1 MIRGPWAALAILFL
15 TAPTFAD
22 PAAVAEKD
30 TAASQSPVDFDR
42 QIRPIL
48 SNTCYTCHGPDEK
61 TREADLRLDTR
72 AGAFADRGGYPGL
85 AEGDLQMRALPLASG
100 YMDSGVVVVN

>member
-15 TAPTFAD
+15 AAPTFAE

-30 TAASQSPVDFDR
+30 TAASQAAVDFDR

-72 AGAFADRGGYPGL
+72 AEPSPTGADTTPSCRESPTKAKCSGGF
-85 AEGDLQMRALPLASG
+85 
-100 YMDSGVVVVN
+100 